1 MERHWTEPVLGW
13 MVWMSQPFF
22 KILSVIS
29 NLIYFLLNQSA
40 TITNCWAFR
49 SSRKGSLGSE
59 LLIKLLNILLKIEFY
74 NGSHLM
80 DEKNFDCM
88 KCNKEAKHTHT
99 PKNSCLFSLR
109 SLPLFTHR
117 QQIEFITFIY
127 CYNWIFDFLTTKQ
140 THIEFFPLFKQKMSS
155 SSSFERIKYGNN
167 LPGCSSSVHEKCNL
181 SEPEPLPV

>member
-1 MERHWTEPVLGW
+1 
-13 MVWMSQPFF
+13 MSQPFF

-99 PKNSCLFSLR
+99 HRKIAAFFRSGRCRCSRIASKLSSLHSFIAIIGFST
-109 SLPLFTHR
+109 S
-117 QQIEFITFIY
+117 
-127 CYNWIFDFLTTKQ
+127 
-140 THIEFFPLFKQKMSS
+140 
-155 SSSFERIKYGNN
+155 
-167 LPGCSSSVHEKCNL
+167 
-181 SEPEPLPV
+181 